1 MRSMVLVVLLVA
13 AACGGGDTAAPTG
26 GEDASS
32 ATTGVPSTTSAATTP
47 STTTS
52 APVVTTVP
60 ATTVPVSES
69 TTTAS
74 PVVTTVPATTVAVS
88 ESTTTASAAVTTVP
102 GTTVPVSV
110 STTTSSAA
118 VTTVPATTVPVPT
131 ASTLQPAQPDDRRPP
146 NPFVNLSQEVR
157 ECVAFTIGAA
167 RLQELLVVQA
177 GPSELEA
184 LQVCIADPSARV
196 LPPPPEGGVGVVGE
210 PDPPTA
216 AGAGGPPA
224 VECPT
229 PDPGPTSSTAWITE
243 NGRILDADDLGHS
256 PVAGVEDQNI
266 GSSDPRVVTLDDGSY
281 RLYFAAFSDGV
292 MTATS
297 ADGISWALGP
307 QALPPG
313 GPHVSLVALPG
324 GGWRLYV
331 VTDSAGV
338 SYVESYTTS
347 DGLTFT
353 ADDGRRIT
361 DREFPYGPIQSP
373 FVLQMTDGTYRMYL
387 TTVPKGESV
396 GQAGGNSA
404 HWMVSAT
411 STDMLEWTADPTVA
425 VTDMLHPWAGL
436 EDDGSVTVYGGKVL
450 TKLTSV
456 DGATFSAP
464 EYLDVWGADYHV
476 VPLVDDQVRLYTG
489 AHDYDEGS
497 WLRVLRSSTVPW
509 DVTLLD
515 GGWVDGDFQ
524 LKVCVT
530 GSSST
535 PIELHLTDQDFR
547 YREPEREARAIDVA
561 SGIPPFEATV
571 SLGSG
576 GAVGEQDIE
585 RLLRVTDG
593 TAVRE
598 WRILEQMYF
607 FDNGYNTTAN

>member
-52 APVVTTVP
+52 APVVTTVS

-88 ESTTTASAAVTTVP
+88 
-102 GTTVPVSV
+102 V
-110 STTTSSAA
+110 STTTSSAV
-118 VTTVPATTVPVPT
+118 VTTVPATTVPT

-373 FVLQMTDGTYRMYL
+373 FVLEMADGTYRMYL

-476 VPLVDDQVRLYTG
+476 VPLVDGQVRLYTG

>member
-1 MRSMVLVVLLVA
+1 M
-13 AACGGGDTAAPTG
+13 
-26 GEDASS
+26 
-32 ATTGVPSTTSAATTP
+32 
-47 STTTS
+47 
-52 APVVTTVP
+52 
-60 ATTVPVSES
+60 
-69 TTTAS
+69 
-74 PVVTTVPATTVAVS
+74 
-88 ESTTTASAAVTTVP
+88 
-102 GTTVPVSV
+102 
-110 STTTSSAA
+110 
-118 VTTVPATTVPVPT
+118 
-131 ASTLQPAQPDDRRPP
+131 
-146 NPFVNLSQEVR
+146 
-157 ECVAFTIGAA
+157 AFTIGAA
-167 RLQELLVVQA
+167 RLPELAVVQA

-184 LQVCIADPSARV
+184 LQVCIADPSARI
-196 LPPPPEGGVGVVGE
+196 LPPPPEGDAGVGAE
-210 PDPPTA
+210 PDPAVEVGTS
-216 AGAGGPPA
+216 GPPA
-224 VECPT
+224 VECPA
-229 PDPGPTSSTAWITE
+229 PDAGPTSSTAWITE
-243 NGRILDADDLGHS
+243 NGRLLDADDLGHS
-256 PVAGVEDQNI
+256 PVAGVEDQDI

-281 RLYFAAFSDGV
+281 RLYFAAFGDGV

-297 ADGISWALGP
+297 ADGISWNLGP

-313 GPHVSLVALPG
+313 GPHVSLVSLSG

-338 SYVESYTTS
+338 SYVESYTTT
-347 DGLTFT
+347 DGITFT
-353 ADDGRRIT
+353 VDEGRRIT
-361 DREFPYGPIQSP
+361 DLEFPYGPIQSP
-373 FVLQMTDGTYRMYL
+373 FVIRIADGTYRMYL

-450 TKLTSV
+450 TKLTST

-476 VPLVDDQVRLYTG
+476 VPLVGGQVRLYTG
-489 AHDYDEGS
+489 SHDYAEGS
-497 WLRVLRSSTVPW
+497 WIRVLRSGTVPW

-515 GGWVDGDFQ
+515 GGWVDGDFK

-530 GSSST
+530 GSSPT

-561 SGIPPFEATV
+561 SGVPPFEATV

-585 RLLRVTDG
+585 RLLRITDG

-607 FDNGYNTTAN
+607 FDNGYHTTAN

>member
-32 ATTGVPSTTSAATTP
+32 ATTGVPSTTP

-52 APVVTTVP
+52 ASVVTTVP
-60 ATTVPVSES
+60 ATTVAVSES

-88 ESTTTASAAVTTVP
+88 
-102 GTTVPVSV
+102 V
-110 STTTSSAA
+110 STTTSSAV
-118 VTTVPATTVPVPT
+118 VTTVPATTVPT
-131 ASTLQPAQPDDRRPP
+131 ASTLQPAQPDDRLPP

-210 PDPPTA
+210 PDPPIA
-216 AGAGGPPA
+216 AGAGGPPD

-476 VPLVDDQVRLYTG
+476 VPLVDGQVRLYTG

-571 SLGSG
+571 SLGRG
-576 GAVGEQDIE
+576 GAVGEQDLE

-607 FDNGYNTTAN
+607 GDNGYNTTAN

>member
-1 MRSMVLVVLLVA
+1 MLALLA
-13 AACGGGDTAAPTG
+13 ASACGGGDATAPAAG
-26 GEDASS
+26 DDASAVTATSVANAVS
-32 ATTGVPSTTSAATTP
+32 ASTSTNLSASTSSAA
-47 STTTS
+47 
-52 APVVTTVP
+52 ATTVP
-60 ATTVPVSES
+60 ATTS
-69 TTTAS
+69 
-74 PVVTTVPATTVAVS
+74 
-88 ESTTTASAAVTTVP
+88 
-102 GTTVPVSV
+102 
-110 STTTSSAA
+110 TSSAA
-118 VTTVPATTVPVPT
+118 VTTVPATTERV
-131 ASTLQPAQPDDRRPP
+131 STTSPPQPEDIRPP
-146 NPFVNLSQEVR
+146 NPFVGLAQDIR

-167 RLQELLVVQA
+167 RLPELAVVQA

-184 LQVCIADPSARV
+184 LQVCIADPSARI
-196 LPPPPEGGVGVVGE
+196 LPPPPEGDAGVGAE
-210 PDPPTA
+210 PDPAVEVGTS
-216 AGAGGPPA
+216 GPPA
-224 VECPT
+224 VECPA
-229 PDPGPTSSTAWITE
+229 PDAGPTSSTAWITE
-243 NGRILDADDLGHS
+243 NGRLLDADDLGHS
-256 PVAGVEDQNI
+256 PVAGVEDQDI

-281 RLYFAAFSDGV
+281 RLYFAAFGDGV

-297 ADGISWALGP
+297 ADGISWNLGP

-313 GPHVSLVALPG
+313 GPHVSLVSLSG

-338 SYVESYTTS
+338 SYVESYTTT
-347 DGLTFT
+347 DGITFT
-353 ADDGRRIT
+353 VDEGRRIT
-361 DREFPYGPIQSP
+361 DLEFPYGPIQSP
-373 FVLQMTDGTYRMYL
+373 FVIRIADGTYRMYL

-450 TKLTSV
+450 TKLTST

-476 VPLVDDQVRLYTG
+476 VPLVGGQVRLYTG
-489 AHDYDEGS
+489 SHDYAEGS
-497 WLRVLRSSTVPW
+497 WIRVLRSGTVPW

-515 GGWVDGDFQ
+515 GGWVDGDFK

-530 GSSST
+530 GSSPT

-561 SGIPPFEATV
+561 SGVPPFEATV

-585 RLLRVTDG
+585 RLLRITDG

-607 FDNGYNTTAN
+607 FDNGYHTTAN